1 MNQNRITY
9 HSPMMRLLQCA
20 IALLFLG
27 FLCLQTFYF
36 PVLWKEAPAAPAS
49 TAFTDMETPG
59 EFHMIE
65 GSLPVDGDCQSALLT
80 VLGAR
85 PLYSTVPSREDSSIQ
100 ASAGGDA
107 VSEGPVWQNLQN
119 SLESMTSS
127 YEGTWAVYVKNLAT
141 GETISINDAPMEAA
155 SLIKLY
161 IMGAVMEQI
170 QDGRLE
176 LTDEIRDLLNE
187 MITVSDN
194 EAANELVRYLD
205 ENHNHEAG
213 MEQVN
218 RFIES
223 HGYQNTRQYNGLE
236 DSNLWYSSQVN
247 QTSVGDCGRFLEEIY
262 QGSLVSHLASRE
274 MESLLMDQDITYK
287 IPAALPDE
295 AVSASKTGEVSGT
308 ENDTAIV
315 YSKGG
320 DFILCIMSSDWSS
333 QDVAVGH
340 IHEITETVYGYFNPE
355 PSAAETEDSQNTEE
369 E

>member
-1 MNQNRITY
+1 MNQKRITFQP
-9 HSPMMRLLQCA
+9 SMVRLLQCA
-20 IALLFLG
+20 IALLLLG
-27 FLCLQTFYF
+27 LLCLQAFHF
-36 PVLWKEAPAAPAS
+36 PVLWGDPPASPAS
-49 TAFTDMETPG
+49 TSLPVAEETGAF
-59 EFHMIE
+59 HIIE
-65 GSLPVDGDCQSALLT
+65 GSLPTDGNCQEALLT

-85 PLYSTVPSREDSSIQ
+85 PLYSTVPDSASVQ
-100 ASAGGDA
+100 ASTDGNA
-107 VSEGPVWQNLQN
+107 VSKGPSWQDLQNNLQH
-119 SLESMTSS
+119 MTDTF
-127 YEGTWAVYVKNLAT
+127 EGTWAVYVKDLAN
-141 GETISINDAPMEAA
+141 EEVISINDHPMEAA

-170 QDGRLE
+170 QKGELE
-176 LTDEIRDLLNE
+176 ASDEIDDLLSE

-205 ENHNHEAG
+205 ENHDHQAG
-213 MEQVN
+213 IKQVN
-218 RFIES
+218 RFIKN

-236 DSNLWYSSQVN
+236 DSSLWYNDKVN

-262 QGSLVSHLASRE
+262 QSSLVSHLASRE

-287 IPAALPDE
+287 IPSALPDE

-333 QDVAVGH
+333 QDEAVGH

-355 PSAAETEDSQNTEE
+355 PSAAETENSQHTEE